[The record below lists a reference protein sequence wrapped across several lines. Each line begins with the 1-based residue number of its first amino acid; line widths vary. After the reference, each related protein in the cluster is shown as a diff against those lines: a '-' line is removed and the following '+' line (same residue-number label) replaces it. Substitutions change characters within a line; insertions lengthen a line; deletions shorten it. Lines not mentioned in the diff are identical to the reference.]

1 MDIKKEVQN
10 LLKVTG
16 PGRMSNTAYD
26 TAWIARLGEI
36 DWSLSSRAL
45 NWLCE
50 NQLPDGSWGTKEPF
64 YYHDRVISTLAA
76 MIALTYRGR
85 RAQDKTQIEKGLLA
99 LERITSG
106 ATQGLAAAPNGATVG
121 FEMIA
126 PTLVAEAEK
135 LGIIKQQGDRIL
147 GRLQKMRELKMSK
160 LAGLKISR
168 HITPAFSA
176 EMAGSDHLGLLETDN
191 LQEKNGSVA
200 NSPAATA
207 HFVNFV
213 SQSDEKAMAYLRDV
227 VQDDGGTPFAAPFDI
242 FERAWVLWNLSLA
255 NLLDGKSDQQYRHHL
270 DHLMAQWD
278 DQSGASYSETYTP
291 KDGDDTSITYS
302 VLSRYKF
309 PVNID
314 TVLSYEEEEA
324 FRCYP
329 LESDSSVSVNIHV
342 LDALKQAGVDKKH
355 PSVQKVISYLKNNRI
370 NSSFWL
376 DKWHTSPFYPTAHFV
391 TSAYDFD
398 TPLCSQAVDWI
409 LQSQKADGS
418 WGFSNDQSTAEETA
432 YCIQALKVW
441 ETNGGKIP
449 KGRIEMAAAWLEEN
463 STPPYPSLW
472 IGKVLYC
479 PEYVVKSAILSALEL
494 SRI

>member
-1 MDIKKEVQN
+1 MNVETEVQN
-10 LLKVTG
+10 LLKEIG

-36 DWSLSSRAL
+36 DWNLSSRAL

-50 NQLPDGSWGTKEPF
+50 HQLPDGSWGTKEPF

-85 RAQDKTQIEKGLLA
+85 RAQDKIQIEKGLLA

-106 ATQGLAAAPNGATVG
+106 ATKGLAAAPNGATVG
-121 FEMIA
+121 FEMIV
-126 PTLVAEAEK
+126 PTLVAEAER

-147 GRLQKMRELKMSK
+147 GRLRKMREIKMSK
-160 LAGLKISR
+160 LKGIKVNR

-176 EMAGSDHLGLLETDN
+176 EMAGSDHLGLLEIDN

-213 SQSDEKAMAYLRDV
+213 SNSNDKAMSYLRDV
-227 VQDDGGTPFAAPFDI
+227 VHDNGGTPFAAPFDI

-255 NLLDGKSDQQYRHHL
+255 GLIGQEVDHMYRHHL
-270 DHLMAQWD
+270 NHLMSQWD
-278 DQSGASYSETYTP
+278 DQLGASYSETYTP

-302 VLSRYKF
+302 ILSRYGF
-309 PVNID
+309 PVDIS
-314 TVLSYEEEEA
+314 TVLNYEEEEA

-329 LESDSSVSVNIHV
+329 LESDSSISVNIHV
-342 LDALKQAGVDKKH
+342 LDALNQAGLDNEH
-355 PSVQKVISYLKNNRI
+355 PSVKKIISYLKRNRI
-370 NSSFWL
+370 NNSFWL
-376 DKWHTSPFYPTAHFV
+376 DKWHTSPYYPTAHFI
-391 TSAYDFD
+391 TAAHNFD
-398 TPLCSQAVDWI
+398 VSMCSQAVDWI

-418 WGFSNDQSTAEETA
+418 WGYSNNHSTAEETA

-441 ETNGGKIP
+441 EANIANVP
-449 KGRIEMAAAWLEEN
+449 KRHIEMATTWLQEN
-463 STPPYPSLW
+463 SSSPNSSLW

-479 PEYVVKSAILSALEL
+479 PEYVVKSTVLSAIEL
-494 SRI
+494 SRK